1 MIKVLSN
8 DTIQKIAAGEV
19 VERPASIIKEL
30 VENSIDA
37 NSKNIIVEIKN
48 GGKTYIKVS
57 DDGDGIPKDDVELAF
72 ERHATSKIDEFDDLY
87 TIYSMGFRG
96 EALASIVSVSK
107 VIMKT
112 KISDQTTGVQVVYDN
127 NALIEKKDIGMN
139 KGTSIEVF
147 DLFKYI
153 PVRQKFLNSDISE
166 SNKITELMYIFAIGN
181 PGISFTYI
189 KDNREVFRTNTALS
203 KILNYETL
211 FGKDFMKN
219 NIDIFAKSDH
229 YTIKGNISNNKYYK
243 GNRSMQFLF
252 VNNRYIESENISQ
265 EIEKAYQNMIP
276 QGRFPVYEIK
286 IEVDP
291 SLIDINIHPNK
302 QKIKFSYLD
311 ELLELINE
319 TLTNALYNNEQSKVL
334 DTKEVEEK
342 YINFQ
347 DINEGDGYK
356 KVLDAYKLPMDL
368 NKDFNRD
375 YSDQNLINFKEIEE
389 DYYIIKDNKIEVEN
403 TDFDNNPAG
412 FSKSDD
418 ISDKIQIEME
428 FDSLEFKSILLNRYM
443 IFEDALN
450 SKLKL
455 VDINRANQRIIYD
468 REINND
474 EIKTQSLLTPLIIE
488 LTTKEIEIISSNKL
502 LFEELGFEIDQFD
515 DRSIAIRSIPYYFD
529 EPSSMNQIHAMLDDI
544 ENEQLDKKDYLL
556 KKSLQIANSKPKI
569 INEKQSK
576 LLLNELN
583 KTSNPNTSPFGKSI
597 IFEIE
602 FDNFI
607 KLLGLN

>member
-319 TLTNALYNNEQSKVL
+319 TLTNALYNNEKSKVL

-412 FSKSDD
+412 FSKSDY

-443 IFEDALN
+443 ILEDALN

>member
-319 TLTNALYNNEQSKVL
+319 TLTNALYNNEKSKVL

>member
-19 VERPASIIKEL
+19 VERPASFIKEL

-87 TIYSMGFRG
+87 SIYSMGFRG

-153 PVRQKFLNSDISE
+153 PVRQKFLNSDIAE

-181 PGISFTYI
+181 PEISFSYI

-203 KILNYETL
+203 KILNYETI

-286 IEVDP
+286 IKVDP

-319 TLTNALYNNEQSKVL
+319 TLTNALYNNEKSKVL
-334 DTKEVEEK
+334 DAKEVEEK

-347 DINEGDGYK
+347 DINERDGYK

-403 TDFDNNPAG
+403 TDFNNNPAG

-418 ISDKIQIEME
+418 ISDEIQIEME

-443 IFEDALN
+443 ILEDSVN

-468 REINND
+468 REVNND

-515 DRSIAIRSIPYYFD
+515 NRSIAIRSIPYYFD

-569 INEKQSK
+569 INDKQAK
-576 LLLNELN
+576 LLLSELN

-597 IFEIE
+597 IFEVE

>member
-87 TIYSMGFRG
+87 SIYSMGFRG

-153 PVRQKFLNSDISE
+153 PVRQKFLNSDIAE

-181 PGISFTYI
+181 PEISFTYI

-286 IEVDP
+286 IKVDP

-319 TLTNALYNNEQSKVL
+319 TLTNALYNNEKSKVL
-334 DTKEVEEK
+334 DAKEVEEK

-403 TDFDNNPAG
+403 TDFNNNPAG

-418 ISDKIQIEME
+418 ISDEIQIEME

-443 IFEDALN
+443 ILEDSVN

-468 REINND
+468 REVNND

-515 DRSIAIRSIPYYFD
+515 NRSIAIRSIPYYFD

-569 INEKQSK
+569 INDKQAK
-576 LLLNELN
+576 LLLSELN

-597 IFEIE
+597 IFEVE

>member
-319 TLTNALYNNEQSKVL
+319 KLTNALYNNEKSKVL

>member
-112 KISDQTTGVQVVYDN
+112 KILDQTTGVQVVYDN

-166 SNKITELMYIFAIGN
+166 SNKISELMYIFAIGN

-229 YTIKGNISNNKYYK
+229 YIIKGNISNNKYYK

-319 TLTNALYNNEQSKVL
+319 TLTSALYNNEKSKVL

-443 IFEDALN
+443 ILEDALN

>member
-412 FSKSDD
+412 FSKSVD

>member
-229 YTIKGNISNNKYYK
+229 HTIKGNISNNKYYK

>member
-319 TLTNALYNNEQSKVL
+319 KLTNALYNNEKSKVL

-443 IFEDALN
+443 ILEDALN

-515 DRSIAIRSIPYYFD
+515 NRSIAIRSIPYYFD

-576 LLLNELN
+576 LLLSELN